1 MRCYM
6 LGDARMT
13 GSFFTG
19 IPNGLVGDGSVLIAL
34 TYAAGK
40 KIDPRLLP
48 SPILTQR
55 FQQSRAERQIS
66 TGAALAALHADHHAP
81 AVDIAHLEHRHFRPP
96 HPRAVKCHQ
105 QSTLHEVASAVDK
118 PGNP

>member
-1 MRCYM
+1 MKIFGGGFQIPMAEQNLDRPQVRSRLEQMGSPAMAQRVRRYM
-6 LGDARMT
+6 LGDARME

-48 SPILTQR
+48 APILTQR
-55 FQQSRAERQIS
+55 FQ
-66 TGAALAALHADHHAP
+66 
-81 AVDIAHLEHRHFRPP
+81 
-96 HPRAVKCHQ
+96 
-105 QSTLHEVASAVDK
+105 
-118 PGNP
+118 